1 MIIQLCI
8 PLYHFLFI
16 LFPEQMCL
24 SDREL
29 NEAYQDV
36 QEMFS
41 PGSYCYL
48 LFLWFFFAPPKA
60 IKFMLA
66 SYLIIFSVSFF
77 LISSTGDENSSISF
91 NFFSLP

>member
-1 MIIQLCI
+1 M
-8 PLYHFLFI
+8 YHFLFI

-41 PGSYCYL
+41 PGSYNV
-48 LFLWFFFAPPKA
+48 
-60 IKFMLA
+60 
-66 SYLIIFSVSFF
+66 IFCFCKK
-77 LISSTGDENSSISF
+77 L
-91 NFFSLP
+91 